1 MATVAQLAASNTVVR
16 LGGGLL
22 PKEQVEGRIFAF
34 PHVVEWFE
42 NELPKL
48 DAAVPDG
55 LQTATEELDDLLHDF
70 VTGQNLDYYARSHS
84 MNPTEPG
91 VWELKTPQL
100 RLFGWFNLRLTFV
113 VAEIDSAARCKKH
126 GLYAGY
132 RDSVVRRRKELAL
145 DEPKFITGSYSDV
158 L

>member
-1 MATVAQLAASNTVVR
+1 MATIAQLAAAGKIIR

-22 PKEQVEGRIFAF
+22 PKEQIEGRIFAF
-34 PHVVEWFE
+34 PNVINWFE

-48 DAAVPDG
+48 DALVQDG

-70 VTGQNLDYYARSHS
+70 VTGKNLDYYSRSHS
-84 MNPTEPG
+84 MRPTSPG
-91 VWELKTPQL
+91 VWELKTPEL

-113 VAEIDSAARCKKH
+113 VAEIDTATRCKKH
-126 GLYAGY
+126 YLYPGY
-132 RDSVVRRRKELAL
+132 RDSVVRKRNELAL
-145 DEPKFITGSYSDV
+145 DEPKFITGSYADV